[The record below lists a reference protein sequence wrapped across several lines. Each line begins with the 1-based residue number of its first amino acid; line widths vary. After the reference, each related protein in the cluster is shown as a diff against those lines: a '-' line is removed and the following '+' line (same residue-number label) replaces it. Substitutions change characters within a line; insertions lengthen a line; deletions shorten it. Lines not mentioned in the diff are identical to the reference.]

1 MLFVPACNED
11 LERAKQLY
19 SSRFILFDKD
29 ITSDYQVK
37 RSYHLVTFSEP
48 LQKNIVVGSQA
59 NKTLNLYFCIFI
71 FGEADGWLEWSWGK
85 IAHAAR
91 PN

>member
-1 MLFVPACNED
+1 MPACNED
-11 LERAKQLY
+11 LELANQLY

-29 ITSDYQVK
+29 MTSDYQVK

-48 LQKNIVVGSQA
+48 FQKVGVVGSQA
-59 NKTLNLYFCIFI
+59 NKPLNVYFSIFV
-71 FGEADGWLEWSWGK
+71 FGVADGWLEWTWGK